1 MYPFAKIQ
9 ATIGSFRVYFSVV
22 ICCFAL
28 RFGALLSD
36 AKILENINQHIL
48 SRDFARDGSEGV
60 DGFADVLTDEVGRD
74 AEGEAFAGAEEGSAG
89 IGEGLDVA
97 LVCDQGCVAVCEEV
111 AL

>member
-36 AKILENINQHIL
+36 AKVSEDMTQYFIIRQ
-48 SRDFARDGSEGV
+48 FA
-60 DGFADVLTDEVGRD
+60 
-74 AEGEAFAGAEEGSAG
+74 
-89 IGEGLDVA
+89 
-97 LVCDQGCVAVCEEV
+97 
-111 AL
+111 

>member
-36 AKILENINQHIL
+36 AEVGKDIFQHIVGGDATG
-48 SRDFARDGSEGV
+48 DF
-60 DGFADVLTDEVGRD
+60 
-74 AEGEAFAGAEEGSAG
+74 
-89 IGEGLDVA
+89 GEGGD
-97 LVCDQGCVAVCEEV
+97 C
-111 AL
+111 